1 MPKTKK
7 TKRSYNSTRRQAQA
21 QETRRQIITAAGRL
35 FSEHGYAGA
44 TIDAIAQEAGVAPE
58 TIFATFGNKRTILAR
73 LIDVAV
79 GGDDQSIPLLDRP
92 GPQAVLQESDP
103 VHQLQLFA
111 QDIVTILERVA
122 PLFEIMRV
130 AAKTEPDI
138 ADLLKNLLSE
148 RLHNMTAVVHKVA
161 THSSLRTDLNE
172 AQAAEIVWTL
182 TSPEVFTLLTIDR
195 GWSKAQYS
203 HWLGDSLVRLL
214 LP

>member
-103 VHQLQLFA
+103 ARQLQLFA

>member
-1 MPKTKK
+1 MSKTKK

>member
-103 VHQLQLFA
+103 VRQLQLFA

-161 THSSLRTDLNE
+161 THSSLRTDLTE